1 MKKIAAVESFFSP
14 EHRVTL
20 EKTAAECGF
29 AVDYYPE
36 GHLPAD
42 KAAEYE
48 VIYGLCP
55 PSELKAAA
63 NLKWFC
69 CSFAGVDS
77 YMNEDIYPNKDVM
90 LSNSSGAYL
99 SLIHI

>member
-42 KAAEYE
+42 RAAEYE

-55 PSELKAAA
+55 P
-63 NLKWFC
+63 C
-69 CSFAGVDS
+69 
-77 YMNEDIYPNKDVM
+77 
-90 LSNSSGAYL
+90 SSGRPASRASC
-99 SLIHI
+99 SLIRSEASTV